1 MSTKAITLSELSTLH
16 QTYLNNK
23 ATILSADIKKR
34 ETETV
39 WFEMNAD
46 LKNTLT
52 KILGDS
58 KVDGIRFYF
67 TAYKDVVENGFPEN
81 VKDLS
86 KMSVAFVATEK
97 VEGGASTD
105 STSIMPL
112 NHADLN
118 P

>member
-23 ATILSADIKKR
+23 ATIISAEIKKR

-46 LKNTLT
+46 LRNTLT
-52 KILGDS
+52 KILADT

-67 TAYKDVVENGFPEN
+67 TAYKDVVENGFPQD

-86 KMSVAFVATEK
+86 KMSIAFVATEK
-97 VEGGASTD
+97 AGGAASTD
-105 STSIMPL
+105 STSISPL
-112 NHADLN
+112 NHGVLN